1 MQVYLN
7 YRYVD
12 RKMQDQNA
20 ISMEIV
26 LEVVG
31 HFLEHL
37 DDLVFSASNPL
48 KGADYF
54 AILFDKTR
62 PIKN

>member
-1 MQVYLN
+1 
-7 YRYVD
+7 
-12 RKMQDQNA
+12 MQDQNA